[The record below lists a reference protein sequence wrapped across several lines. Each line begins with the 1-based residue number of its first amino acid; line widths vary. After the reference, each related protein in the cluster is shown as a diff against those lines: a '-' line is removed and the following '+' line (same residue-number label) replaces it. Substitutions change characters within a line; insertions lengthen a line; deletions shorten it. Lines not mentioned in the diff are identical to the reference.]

1 MFFISLLQEAE
12 AEALMETQLEMGVEE
27 LEDTEQILVEQH

>member
-1 MFFISLLQEAE
+1 MFFISLLQEAA

-27 LEDTEQILVEQH
+27 LEDTEQI